1 MIASV
6 GHHRDYGT
14 TCAVSDNEIAVIEF
28 VHFSVGC
35 VFALGIDDNELTA
48 LDNVCAFIHKAHI
61 FTFSVRLYR
70 AEKLHTE
77 PCDASL
83 EGMLGR
89 YGVELSGKHDKA
101 GQNVVEKIEMVGYY
115 KLPALEGAWAFFILI
130 KRSSFE
136 KQKLQRVSQHKPDY
150 AKDGI
155 YHIIL

>member
-14 TCAVSDNEIAVIEF
+14 ARAVSDNEIAMIEF

-48 LDNVCAFIHKAHI
+48 IDNLCALIHKAHV

-70 AEKLHTE
+70 AEKLHAE
-77 PCDASL
+77 SSDAAL
-83 EGMLGR
+83 ERMLGCH
-89 YGVELSGKHDKA
+89 GVELSGKHDKA

-136 KQKLQRVSQHKPDY
+136 KQKLERVTEHTPDY
-150 AKDGI
+150 TKDRI
-155 YHIIL
+155 YHIVL